1 MARIM
6 PRLPAPAEPRRLTL
20 LTRFT
25 LSQEEF
31 AVAGS
36 GNPALSSAVPGTP
49 FEGFSLSHAAI
60 LSGTTMAE
68 GASIYGVQNGT
79 ISTDQGNFE
88 NTGDDV
94 VLSEHFWINFANVT
108 IAEGFIPFSTIA
120 LITGTTVTSS
130 GAAGSDYYALPM
142 WTLTVMNQPTQPM
155 AIRVPA
161 KDARRA
167 DPHPG
172 LRALPGTVPALQLH
186 RAVVQDRSDLLDCR
200 ARAVFSCQRDRT
212 PPSRTARAA
221 ASAAWSPTPAPRP
234 PPRSPWR
241 RTAT

>member
-1 MARIM
+1 MA
-6 PRLPAPAEPRRLTL
+6 AQ
-20 LTRFT
+20 
-25 LSQEEF
+25 LSA
-31 AVAGS
+31 AV
-36 GNPALSSAVPGTP
+36 NGTS

-60 LSGTTMAE
+60 LSGTTGAE
-68 GASIYGVQNGT
+68 SATIYGVQNGT

-142 WTLTVMNQPTQPM
+142 WTLSSMNQPTQPM

-161 KDARRA
+161 KDSAGNIRTLDFVLYRVQFQ
-167 DPHPG
+167 PFNFTGPSYKTG
-172 LRALPGTVPALQLH
+172 LTCSIAGRAL
-186 RAVVQDRSDLLDCR
+186 
-200 ARAVFSCQRDRT
+200 FS
-212 PPSRTARAA
+212 SVNELGNA
-221 ASAAWSPTPAPRP
+221 ASTTMIGRMVAWPGNITGAF
-234 PPRSPWR
+234 
-241 RTAT
+241 TAEPFATV